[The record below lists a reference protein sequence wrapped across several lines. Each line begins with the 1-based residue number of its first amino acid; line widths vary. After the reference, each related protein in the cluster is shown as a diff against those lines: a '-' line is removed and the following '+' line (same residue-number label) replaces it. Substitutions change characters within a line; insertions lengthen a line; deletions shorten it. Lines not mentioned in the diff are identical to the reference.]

1 MTTDEAPL
9 RVAGPADVDP
19 IVATLTSA
27 FFDDPLWGPAFPDR
41 QQRAAQAAQLW
52 RLFASSAQRYP
63 WSLVTPN
70 VEAVALWIPPGGHE
84 LTEADEAG
92 LESFLVD
99 LVGTEAAGGILALFE
114 QCEAARPDEPHFY
127 LSLLGTHRDHRG
139 AGIGMALLAD
149 TLALIDAEG
158 MPTYLESTNP
168 ANDARYVRQGYRPLD
183 QVTLANGHR
192 ITTMWRDPA

>member
-114 QCEAARPDEPHFY
+114 QFEAARPDEPHFY
-127 LSLLGTHRDHRG
+127 LSLLGTHSHHRG
-139 AGIGMALLAD
+139 RGLGMALLRASLD
-149 TLALIDAEG
+149 RIDALG
-158 MPTYLESTNP
+158 VPAYLESSNP
-168 ANDARYVRQGYRPLD
+168 ANDARYAGVGFAPIGSFQAAGG
-183 QVTLANGHR
+183 QIV
-192 ITTMWRDPA
+192 TTMWRDPR